1 MKYGT
6 IIEREN
12 KMDKIRDLIEKF
24 VASWAFPAIF
34 AILSFAGWVSKYPWP
49 FAIIESLLCFF
60 PLISGIGRAY
70 QAPMLLF
77 VPMIY
82 QDLSFNSIPYYA
94 MLVAS
99 CYVISLVLYI
109 FLNKC
114 KFKPSSALFSYLF
127 LLLLFLLSIII
138 NIAVTSTYESS
149 AMFFM
154 IAMISIL
161 LIAFLNCNVM
171 ENHKDSYIYLAD
183 CICIL
188 SMLISLE
195 IYSYYIWNSQDL
207 YSEQFNIGW
216 ATTKSMVS
224 TILTISLTAFSTL
237 IYHKKW
243 ESLMAIPA
251 FAGMLLLA
259 TPSGLLTLII
269 GFIPLVLISF
279 RSYGKAYPYISLFLS
294 TAFVSIFGAL
304 LGFMEGFRDIFI
316 ESLHSLNL
324 ANSSNS
330 PLYRYAIDGLIQN
343 PILGPSMQGLTSTI
357 GELTARDGMIVPL
370 RNTILTTAYIGGS
383 LGLIAFAICEM
394 VTYITCI
401 KRKSKDKWAF
411 LLFLIVTDFVGM
423 TDNTIYNLFFFT
435 IYILS
440 ISAFENS
447 STYDRVKVDDTY
459 YRLVIKNDY

>member
-1 MKYGT
+1 
-6 IIEREN
+6 
-12 KMDKIRDLIEKF
+12 MDKTRDLIERF
-24 VASWAFPAIF
+24 VASWAFPATF
-34 AILSFAGWVSKYPWP
+34 AILSFAGWVSKFPWP
-49 FAIIESLLCFF
+49 FAIIEALLCFF

-77 VPMIY
+77 VPMIS

-94 MLVAS
+94 IMVGV
-99 CYVISLVLYI
+99 CYVVSLVLYI
-109 FLNKC
+109 FLNRC
-114 KFKPSSALFSYLF
+114 RFKASSALFSYL
-127 LLLLFLLSIII
+127 LLLFLFLLSIII

-154 IAMISIL
+154 ISMIAIL
-161 LIAFLNCNVM
+161 LITFLNCNMM
-171 ENHKDSYIYLAD
+171 ENHDDSYIYLAD
-183 CICIL
+183 CICML
-188 SMLISLE
+188 SILISLE

-207 YSEQFNIGW
+207 YTEQFDIGW

-224 TILTISLTAFSTL
+224 TILSISLTAFSTL
-237 IYHKKW
+237 IYHKRW
-243 ESLMAIPA
+243 ESLISLPA

-294 TAFVSIFGAL
+294 TAFVSIFSIL
-304 LGFMEGFRDIFI
+304 LGFMEGFRNIFI

-330 PLYRYAIDGLIQN
+330 PLYNYAIDGLRQN
-343 PILGPSMQGLTSTI
+343 PVLGSSMQGLTGTI
-357 GELTARDGMIVPL
+357 GDLIARDGMIVPL
-370 RNTILTTAYIGGS
+370 RNTIMTTAYIGGS
-383 LGLIAFAICEM
+383 LGLISFIACEII
-394 VTYITCI
+394 TYVTCI

-411 LLFLIVTDFVGM
+411 LLFLIVTDFVGL

-435 IYILS
+435 IYMLS
-440 ISAFENS
+440 IAAFENS
-447 STYDRVKVDDTY
+447 STYDRVKVNDSY
-459 YRLVIKNDY
+459 YKLVTKNDY